1 MSRPTG
7 VGATAVF
14 VAAARAL
21 ESEREDRLFD
31 DPWARA
37 FVRAS
42 GWDPPAEGTSGLTR
56 DQLVTWMSAR
66 TKFLDDFA
74 VESVAGGCAQ
84 VVFLGAGLD
93 TRAFRLR
100 WPAPVAVFEL
110 DTPDMLEFKM
120 SVLADTAPS
129 PPATR
134 VPVAVDLREDWPAA
148 LRGAGFRDDV
158 PTAWILEGLLLY
170 LTPED
175 VDTLMNRVACLSAPG
190 STVGATLTTIDFIA
204 AVQDLPGIA
213 DSPLSATEWREM
225 LRSDGPEDPVAWFD
239 RYGWRAQAFA
249 TVDLARRY
257 GRDAT
262 PLEGEPV
269 AGDRWLVSAVRK

>member
-21 ESEREDRLFD
+21 ESERDDRLFE

-42 GWDPPAEGTSGLTR
+42 GWDPPAEGISRLTL

-74 VESVAGGCAQ
+74 LESVAGGCGQ

-93 TRAFRLR
+93 TRAYRLH

-110 DTPDMLEFKM
+110 DTPDMLEFKL
-120 SVLADTAPS
+120 SVLAGAAPA

-134 VPVAVDLREDWPAA
+134 VPVPVDLREDWPTA
-148 LRGAGFRDDV
+148 LHGAGFRGEV
-158 PTAWILEGLLLY
+158 PTSWILEGLLMY
-170 LTPED
+170 LMPAD
-175 VDTLMNRVACLSAPG
+175 VDTLMNRIGDLSAPG
-190 STVGATLTTIDFIA
+190 SAVGATLTSVDFIA
-204 AVQDLPGIA
+204 AMQDLPGTE
-213 DSPLSATEWREM
+213 DSPLSPTEWREL
-225 LRSDGPEDPVAWFD
+225 LRSDGPQDPVAWFD
-239 RYGWRAQAFA
+239 RYGWQARAFA
-249 TVDLARRY
+249 TADLARRY

-262 PLEGEPV
+262 PLEGEPT